1 MGKIGLIIR
10 QEYKN
15 RVAKKSFLLL
25 TFLMPL
31 LFVLLLLVPMWL
43 SLIESGKKYNVA
55 VVDWSGS
62 YSAVFLDTEKYL
74 FDEATAPLDSFRT
87 NSESSGYDAIVV
99 ISGDL
104 RNADASVT
112 IYSEQ
117 QVDLE
122 LKQYIQKALE
132 KQVRE
137 DKLASFNIP
146 DIEGVMSILNTE
158 VSVETVKWNSDGS
171 ETLSS
176 SEIAL
181 VVGMLATMLIYM
193 FIFVYGAQV
202 MNSVVQEKVNRIVE
216 VMVCSVKPFELMMG
230 KIISI
235 ALVGLT
241 QFAIWIVL
249 TLVLFLIFGQPL
261 SFQAEV
267 TSTSDFSAVYSMLMS
282 INWIEMLVCFVA
294 YFIGGYLLY
303 ASIFAAIGSAVDN
316 ETDTQQFML
325 PITIPI
331 LFAMY
336 AAIYSAQN
344 PDGPLAFW
352 CSMIPFTSPIVMMVR
367 LPFGVLLW
375 EKIVSLVILF
385 ASFVATTWLSAKIY
399 RTGILMYGK
408 KISWRELWK
417 WLKA

>member
-1 MGKIGLIIR
+1 MGKIRLIIR

-55 VVDWSGS
+55 VVDWSGC

-249 TLVLFLIFGQPL
+249 TLVFFLIFGQPL

>member
-216 VMVCSVKPFELMMG
+216 VMVCTVKPFELMMG

-249 TLVLFLIFGQPL
+249 TLVLFFIFGQPL

>member
-1 MGKIGLIIR
+1 MGKIRLIIR

-202 MNSVVQEKVNRIVE
+202 MNSVVQEK
-216 VMVCSVKPFELMMG
+216 
-230 KIISI
+230 
-235 ALVGLT
+235 
-241 QFAIWIVL
+241 
-249 TLVLFLIFGQPL
+249 
-261 SFQAEV
+261 
-267 TSTSDFSAVYSMLMS
+267 
-282 INWIEMLVCFVA
+282 
-294 YFIGGYLLY
+294 
-303 ASIFAAIGSAVDN
+303 
-316 ETDTQQFML
+316 
-325 PITIPI
+325 
-331 LFAMY
+331 
-336 AAIYSAQN
+336 
-344 PDGPLAFW
+344 
-352 CSMIPFTSPIVMMVR
+352 
-367 LPFGVLLW
+367 
-375 EKIVSLVILF
+375 
-385 ASFVATTWLSAKIY
+385 
-399 RTGILMYGK
+399 
-408 KISWRELWK
+408 
-417 WLKA
+417 

>member
-15 RVAKKSFLLL
+15 RVAKKYFLLL

-249 TLVLFLIFGQPL
+249 TLVFFLIFGQPL

>member
-1 MGKIGLIIR
+1 MGKIRLIIR

-146 DIEGVMSILNTE
+146 DIESVMSILNTE

-216 VMVCSVKPFELMMG
+216 VMVCTVKPFELMMG

-249 TLVLFLIFGQPL
+249 TLVLFFIFGQPL

>member
-1 MGKIGLIIR
+1 MGKIRLIIR

-146 DIEGVMSILNTE
+146 DIESVMSILNTE

-249 TLVLFLIFGQPL
+249 TLVFFLIFGQPL

>member
-1 MGKIGLIIR
+1 MGKIRLIIR

-146 DIEGVMSILNTE
+146 DIESVMSILNTE

-216 VMVCSVKPFELMMG
+216 VMVCTVKPFELMMG

-249 TLVLFLIFGQPL
+249 TLVFFLIFGQPL

>member
-31 LFVLLLLVPMWL
+31 LFVLLLLIPMWL
-43 SLIESGKKYNVA
+43 SLIESGKKYKVA
-55 VVDWSGS
+55 VVDWSGC

-74 FDEATAPLDSFRT
+74 FDEVTAPLDSFRT
-87 NSESSGYDAIVV
+87 NAESSGYDAIVV

-122 LKQYIQKALE
+122 LKQYIQKALG

-261 SFQAEV
+261 SLQAEV

-375 EKIVSLVILF
+375 EKIVSLAILF

>member
-1 MGKIGLIIR
+1 MGKIRLIIR

-55 VVDWSGS
+55 VVDWSGC

-146 DIEGVMSILNTE
+146 DIESVMSILNTE

-216 VMVCSVKPFELMMG
+216 VMVCTVKPFELMMG

-249 TLVLFLIFGQPL
+249 TLVLFFIFGQPL

>member
-1 MGKIGLIIR
+1 MGKIRLIIR

-55 VVDWSGS
+55 VVDWSGC

>member
-1 MGKIGLIIR
+1 MGKIRLIIR

-55 VVDWSGS
+55 VVDWSGC

-146 DIEGVMSILNTE
+146 DIESVMSILNTE

-249 TLVLFLIFGQPL
+249 TLVLFFIFGQPL

>member
-1 MGKIGLIIR
+1 MGKIRLIIR

-137 DKLASFNIP
+137 DKLASFNVP

-249 TLVLFLIFGQPL
+249 TLVFFLIFGQPL

>member
-31 LFVLLLLVPMWL
+31 LFVLLLLIPMWL
-43 SLIESGKKYNVA
+43 SLIESGKKYKVA
-55 VVDWSGS
+55 VVDWSGC

-74 FDEATAPLDSFRT
+74 FDEVTAPLDSFRT
-87 NSESSGYDAIVV
+87 NAESSGYDAIVV

-261 SFQAEV
+261 SLQAEV

>member
-1 MGKIGLIIR
+1 MGKIRLIIR

-249 TLVLFLIFGQPL
+249 TLVFFLIFGQPL

>member
-55 VVDWSGS
+55 VVDWSGC

-146 DIEGVMSILNTE
+146 DIESVMSILNTE

-249 TLVLFLIFGQPL
+249 TLVFFLIFGQPL

>member
-216 VMVCSVKPFELMMG
+216 VMVCTVKPFELMMG

-249 TLVLFLIFGQPL
+249 TLVLFFIFGQPL

-375 EKIVSLVILF
+375 EKIVSLVILL